1 MVRRPG
7 QGEIVSVQ
15 PPSIRLFAMDV
26 DGTLTDGRL
35 TLTADGGEIKTFHAK
50 DGYGIKLL
58 PSAGI
63 TPAIISG
70 RASPHTTRR
79 AEELG
84 ITEVHQGVSD
94 KAACFRELCARLG
107 LEPNQAAFVGDDLS
121 DIPAMSLAGYAAAP
135 ADAAAEARAVADFV
149 TPAEGGSGSVRQAI
163 EDLLER
169 EGLWKGLVAR
179 LTQPQAASQERT

>member
-1 MVRRPG
+1 MVRHSG
-7 QGEIVSVQ
+7 QGEIVNAQ

-35 TLTADGGEIKTFHAK
+35 TLTADGSEIKTFHAK

-58 PSAGI
+58 PRVGI
-63 TPAIISG
+63 TPAIVSG
-70 RASPHTTRR
+70 RTSPHTARR
-79 AEELG
+79 AAELG
-84 ITEVHQGVSD
+84 ITEVHQGVAD
-94 KAACFRELCARLG
+94 KAACLLELCARLG
-107 LEPNQAAFVGDDLS
+107 LSPSQAAFVGDDLS

-149 TPAEGGSGSVRQAI
+149 TPAGGGEGAVRQAI

-169 EGLWKGLVAR
+169 EGLWEGLVEKLAR
-179 LTQPQAASQERT
+179 PPEERA